1 VSPSPIKNINVF
13 FAFNFLACF
22 RPHWPIAVLYY
33 QSITGS
39 YASSMIIFSII
50 FLSQAILEVPTGLAS
65 DLLGRRKTMV
75 AGALIS
81 FVALFLYATG
91 LNIWVLFVGA
101 F

>member
-1 VSPSPIKNINVF
+1 
-13 FAFNFLACF
+13 
-22 RPHWPIAVLYY
+22 
-33 QSITGS
+33 
-39 YASSMIIFSII
+39 MIVFSII

-101 F
+101 FCYENKNSHANLKRYLAS